1 MTHSCMHA
9 GSHDLLLY
17 QHKARCTLGAS
28 SSPFISAGHWLCECI
43 CRTQGQIIFISFF
56 RGVGGP
62 WLNRSRLWMHQ
73 CEYFCF
79 GTSMQAGA
87 VGSDPRPVPLDS
99 YMGVGGG
106 GGGVTSKGPQR
117 PPHASATAKVGNP
130 VYVKGLPRQEK
141 KKKWLTPQSGI
152 CKRCYPP
159 PPPPCR
165 FKSWT
170 SLWATIRSV
179 FALCEETNQK

>member
-1 MTHSCMHA
+1 
-9 GSHDLLLY
+9 
-17 QHKARCTLGAS
+17 
-28 SSPFISAGHWLCECI
+28 
-43 CRTQGQIIFISFF
+43 
-56 RGVGGP
+56 
-62 WLNRSRLWMHQ
+62 MHQ

-99 YMGVGGG
+99 CMGVGGG

-141 KKKWLTPQSGI
+141 KKSG
-152 CKRCYPP
+152 
-159 PPPPCR
+159 
-165 FKSWT
+165 
-170 SLWATIRSV
+170 
-179 FALCEETNQK
+179 